1 MYKIKTTQNLR
12 IINSIR
18 KTTRLLKQ
26 TNSNI
31 VQKRV
36 QNLKITEFDPN
47 FNLQQLQ
54 LYQKQT
60 IQNIKL
66 YIKTTLNNIFVT
78 IVTPTQI
85 LTQTLAAL
93 GFKGKAHQTIY
104 AYKMLAEKNVLDLT
118 KISKTTNILHL
129 NIYVNTL
136 NSKLK
141 PFLKIYNTNNIQIQ
155 HIYDITPI
163 PYNGCR
169 KKKIAI
175 KKKKKSVI
183 KYLSYR

>member
-1 MYKIKTTQNLR
+1 MYNIKTTKNLP
-12 IINSIR
+12 IFSSI
-18 KTTRLLKQ
+18 KKVNRLLMNYSQKYQKQ
-26 TNSNI
+26 N
-31 VQKRV
+31 K
-36 QNLKITEFDPN
+36 NLKITELELHNQF
-47 FNLQQLQ
+47 LQHIDK
-54 LYQKQT
+54 KQSNT
-60 IQNIKL
+60 NVKL

-93 GFKGKAHQTIY
+93 GFKGKSHQTIY
-104 AYKMLAEKNVLDLT
+104 AYKMLAEKNVLDLM
-118 KISKTTNILHL
+118 KISNPVVL
-129 NIYVNTL
+129 NIYINTL

-141 PFLKIYNTNNIQIQ
+141 SFFKIYTANNIQIQ
-155 HIYDITPI
+155 HIYDTTPI

-169 KKKIAI
+169 KKKISI

>member
-47 FNLQQLQ
+47 FNLQQ

>member
-1 MYKIKTTQNLR
+1 MYKIKTTQNLQ

-18 KTTRLLKQ
+18 KTTKLVKKH
-26 TNSNI
+26 NSNI
-31 VQKRV
+31 IQKRV
-36 QNLKITEFDPN
+36 QNLKITELYSN
-47 FNLQQLQ
+47 FSLQQL
-54 LYQKQT
+54 YQEQT
-60 IQNIKL
+60 LTNIKL

-85 LTQTLAAL
+85 LTQTLSAL
-93 GFKGKAHQTIY
+93 GFKGKSHQTIY
-104 AYKMLAEKNVLDLT
+104 AYKMLAEKNVLDLM
-118 KISKTTNILHL
+118 KISNTTKILHL
-129 NIYVNTL
+129 NIYANTL

-169 KKKIAI
+169 KKKISI